1 MCRISSRDRT
11 RTCDPLIN
19 SQRVPTGY
27 TDLPTSY
34 GVLPHP
40 EDARTPRYVPGFPT
54 TEAL

>member
-1 MCRISSRDRT
+1 MCHTSSRDRT

-19 SQRVPTGY
+19 SQRVPREY
-27 TDLPTSY
+27 IDLPTAY

-40 EDARTPRYVPGFPT
+40 EDARTPRYVPGKST